1 MQLSKIKQD
10 FVGIF
15 DTNNDT
21 YVEIYEL
28 YPLFLVFAVLLF
40 FFIVI
45 RNLNILVI
53 FKQSKLFIVLFAL
66 LIIYS
71 ILKILDYNNTYN
83 KKNKPSLDN
92 NFYYVLTIF
101 LLLFSIFSLIYL
113 FGLFL

>member
-1 MQLSKIKQD
+1 MQLSTVKQD

-15 DTNNDT
+15 DTSGDK

-28 YPLFLVFAVLLF
+28 YPMFLVFAVLLF
-40 FFIVI
+40 FFIVLK
-45 RNLNILVI
+45 NLNILVI
-53 FKQSKLFIVLFAL
+53 FKQSKLFILLFVL

-101 LLLFSIFSLIYL
+101 LLLFSTFSLIYL
-113 FGLFL
+113 SGFFL